1 MKTIRTGLG
10 GVSDGVMRQY
20 GAFNEH
26 GIVKMPENL
35 NFFEAACLPIAAV
48 TAWNAL
54 YGLETRAI
62 KPGEWVVTQGSG
74 GVSVFAIQVCLLTRS
89 IQYYKLVKL
98 QIVASLTDHAQFAKA
113 VGAKV
118 IATTSSAKK
127 ADKLKEL
134 GADHVINYKENPN
147 WGEIAKSL
155 IPEDQGGA
163 AHILDVGGPATME
176 QVRLFSSMT
185 V

>member
-1 MKTIRTGLG
+1 MPVSDGAGTIEAIGDRVTRFKVGDKVIPIFNQGHIGGSLDIKTIRTGLG

-35 NFFEAACLPIAAV
+35 NFFEAACLPVAAV

-98 QIVASLTDHAQFAKA
+98 
-113 VGAKV
+113 
-118 IATTSSAKK
+118 
-127 ADKLKEL
+127 
-134 GADHVINYKENPN
+134 
-147 WGEIAKSL
+147 
-155 IPEDQGGA
+155 
-163 AHILDVGGPATME
+163 
-176 QVRLFSSMT
+176 
-185 V
+185 